1 VSGSEEET
9 YSLMFSSLRHPARR
23 KILRMLSERTM
34 TFSKMLEEL
43 AIPSSHLTYHLENLG
58 ELVIKEKDGKY
69 KLSSFG
75 NAAVS
80 MMKGAE
86 EVPNSKSNRFK
97 ALPVKWKSL
106 YAAFIIGIVLLASF
120 AFIQFAS
127 YNQLAGSYDKLSA
140 DYGNIKAQ
148 NDRLLHWS
156 PSGDKA
162 MTIIQ
167 NVIQIDI
174 SKYQATLENNGPA
187 AQVRTDLG
195 GVVEEVFKYTLVNS
209 QSSFEL
215 TLRFRDGHFSM
226 FQLTQQEGAPNFQ
239 PIYTQIQP
247 TDPLQITKALIE
259 RYKSVM
265 NDTYLDEASRLLATA
280 ANIGNDQ
287 TLGNTKLQISQLGI
301 NGGAKLVY
309 TENGTDFDWKS
320 LSIKIE
326 NHILTQFND
335 DRFLYKVGSTQ
346 VNISKDEAI
355 LAVKNALK
363 TFSWNSSGIQV
374 NNFQV
379 VDNPVNA
386 ALQSQ
391 IRDSGT
397 TTLYPYWYVTLY
409 LDKTYPGGVSMIAA
423 GVWADTGKVVNMQAL
438 ASA

>member
-1 VSGSEEET
+1 
-9 YSLMFSSLRHPARR
+9 
-23 KILRMLSERTM
+23 
-34 TFSKMLEEL
+34 MLEEL

-86 EVPNSKSNRFK
+86 EVPNSNSDHFK
-97 ALPVKWKSL
+97 ALPIKWKSL
-106 YAAFIIGIVLLASF
+106 YAAFVIGMVLLASF
-120 AFIQFAS
+120 SFIQFS
-127 YNQLAGSYDKLSA
+127 SFNQLSVNYDKLNA
-140 DYGNIKAQ
+140 DYDAIKAQ
-148 NDRLLHWS
+148 NDRLLQWT

-162 MTIIQ
+162 MNII
-167 NVIQIDI
+167 NEVIQIDV

-187 AQVRTDLG
+187 AQVRADLG
-195 GVVEEVFKYTLVNS
+195 GVVEEVFKYTLANS

-226 FQLTQQEGAPNFQ
+226 FQLTQQEGAPNFP

-247 TDPLQITKALIE
+247 IDPLQTTKALIQ

-280 ANIGNDQ
+280 TNSENDQ
-287 TLGNTKLQISQLGI
+287 TLGNTKLQISQFGI
-301 NGGAKLVY
+301 NGGSRLVY

-326 NHILTQFND
+326 NHIVTQFND
-335 DRFLYKVGSTQ
+335 DWFLYKVGSTQ
-346 VNISKDEAI
+346 VNISRDQAI

-363 TFSWNSSGIQV
+363 NFSWNASGIQV

-379 VDNPVNA
+379 VDNPVNVM
-386 ALQSQ
+386 LQSQ
-391 IRDSGT
+391 IKETGT
-397 TTLYPYWYVTLY
+397 LVLYPYWYVTLY
-409 LDKTYPGGVSMIAA
+409 LDKTYPGGVSRIAA
-423 GVWADTGKVVNMQAL
+423 GVWADTGKVENMQAL